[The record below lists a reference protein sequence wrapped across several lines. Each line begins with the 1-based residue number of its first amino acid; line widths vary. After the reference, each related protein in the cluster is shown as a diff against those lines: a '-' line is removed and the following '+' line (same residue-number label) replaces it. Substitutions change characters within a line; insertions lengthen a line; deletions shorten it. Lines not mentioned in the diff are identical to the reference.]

1 MPHTRLTPPA
11 EQAESAFCFTAAA
24 AYTARRCPSLSAR
37 PQWCSI
43 LGRNV
48 SADLQLC
55 IHSAPAGELIPLLDL
70 MREHGLRGEYER
82 GPVETLT
89 LGQVYRAP
97 DAALGLCEEV
107 AARLEEDAPNAVFE
121 LWQDPHWSADG
132 HYHAH
137 APKFGHFEAGCDAEG
152 VPHVGVHDLIRQLSS
167 SPGATLSDWMS
178 SEGAGLLGIAV
189 LAVVGEYRAQRSSG
203 S

>member
-1 MPHTRLTPPA
+1 M
-11 EQAESAFCFTAAA
+11 
-24 AYTARRCPSLSAR
+24 
-37 PQWCSI
+37 
-43 LGRNV
+43 
-48 SADLQLC
+48 SADLQLR
-55 IHSAPAGELIPLLDL
+55 IHAAPVGELVPLLDL

-82 GPVETLT
+82 GSAEVLT
-89 LGQVYRAP
+89 LGQVYRAR

-137 APKFGHFEAGCDAEG
+137 VPQFGHFEAGCDAEG
-152 VPHVGVHDLIRQLSS
+152 VPHVGVHDLIQRLSNN
-167 SPGATLSDWMS
+167 PGATLGAWMAG
-178 SEGAGLLGIAV
+178 EGAGLLGVAV
-189 LAVVGEYRAQRSSG
+189 LAVVGEYRAQQSSD